1 MKKLFFS
8 AFLLSAAVS
17 AAPFHSPDIMI
28 VSKLNADWSTVL
40 VRKVKNLLSNFGIQ
54 DPFKNSYS
62 GSLVVNQSTIGAILP
77 ASSRNLTRDFGVV
90 LGLDVLQ
97 AKTEVSLHGFS
108 YEVKDFKI
116 DVKKAQQTGDGLDL
130 ETTFAAS
137 ELNIQAGKITLAL
150 VIPTRNGTT
159 APVVNIDIIKPVLTA
174 KDDRIINF
182 LAKFKIQEHA
192 DYLNFKI
199 KEVNFDQMISEI
211 AATHPKMNLDYE
223 RIDIPK
229 VSVRIGTKQVNF
241 SPEKI
246 RAYLRKNHQALEGFL
261 LVQMAQKLK
270 QKTSDAV
277 FKLVESYKVNKKYWL
292 PTPKV
297 KAQLGIDHITSFPGR
312 NEIVAELLGDFCT
325 VANFELYKEE
335 CLKKKVTQVAKSR
348 LTSELHQQ
356 SVTVI
361 QNLMDAGPSL
371 IMSISED
378 YLNNLIATTIDA
390 EMWKEAL
397 SDAEIELG
405 PKKVSLRLD
414 EKGRTGT
421 LLLDGI
427 YYTKRLERIATGASM
442 IRFPLSLKA
451 SFRIEM
457 KDGVPVL
464 IIRANEVDLS
474 DDTLVYGLP
483 EYGLESSVQY
493 VRFQGKVLQA
503 MRKAM
508 ANLKGVDMI
517 TLPVDEIR
525 GMSLEAAVFHS
536 DGFGRVFGI
545 MKMEDVSEK
554 KPEAILDY
562 VLQRTLPL

>member
-1 MKKLFFS
+1 MKRAIFGVI
-8 AFLLSAAVS
+8 LLSATVS
-17 AAPFHSPDIMI
+17 AAPFQSPDIMV
-28 VSKLNADWSTVL
+28 VSKLNADWSSVL
-40 VRKVKNLLSNFGIQ
+40 VRKIKNLLSNFGIQ
-54 DPFKNSYS
+54 DPFKNSYP
-62 GSLVVNQSTIGAILP
+62 GSMVINQSTVGDLIP
-77 ASSRNLTRDFGVV
+77 VSSRNLSRDFGAV

-116 DVKKAQQTGDGLDL
+116 DVKKTQQTGDGLDL

-137 ELNIQAGKITLAL
+137 ELNIQAGKISIAL
-150 VIPTRNGTT
+150 VIPTRNGSQS
-159 APVVNIDIIKPVLTA
+159 PVVNVDIIRPVLTA

-192 DYLNFKI
+192 NYLNFKI
-199 KEVNFDQMISEI
+199 KEVNFDQMISGI
-211 AATHPKMNLDYE
+211 AAPRAKMDLDYE

-229 VSVRIGTKQVNF
+229 VSVKIGNKQVNF
-241 SPEKI
+241 SPDKV
-246 RAYLRKNHQALEGFL
+246 RAYLRKNHEALEGFL

-270 QKTSDAV
+270 QKTLDAA
-277 FKLVESYKVNKKYWL
+277 FKLVESYKVEKKYWL

-297 KAQLGIDHITSFPGR
+297 KAKLGIDHITSFPGR
-312 NEIVAELLGDFCT
+312 NEIVAQLLGDFCT
-325 VANFELYKEE
+325 VVNYELHKDE
-335 CLKKKVTQVAKSR
+335 CLQKKVTQVASSR
-348 LTSELHQQ
+348 LTPELHQQ
-356 SVTVI
+356 SVGII
-361 QNLMDAGPSL
+361 QTLMDAGPSL
-371 IMSISED
+371 VVSLSED
-378 YLNNLIATTIDA
+378 YLNNLIASTIDA
-390 EMWKEAL
+390 QMWREAL
-397 SDAEIELG
+397 SEAEIELG

-414 EKGRTGT
+414 EKGRTGS

-427 YYTKRLERIATGASM
+427 YYTKRLERIATGASV

-457 KDGVPVL
+457 REGIPVL
-464 IIRANEVDLS
+464 IIRANEVDLT
-474 DDTLVYGLP
+474 DDTLIYGLP

-508 ANLKGVDMI
+508 AKLKGVDMI
-517 TLPVDEIR
+517 VLPVDEIR

-536 DGFGRVFGI
+536 DGFGRMFGI
-545 MKMEDVSEK
+545 MKMEDITEK

-562 VLQRTLPL
+562 VLQRTSQL